1 MNRTRGARIVFYAG
15 LIFLAGLVTGALVA
29 PIVGRTFLR
38 PPGPEQMA
46 RQMMSRLQSRLQLS
60 PQQKTEAQPIIVQ
73 TSADLVAIRRETT
86 KRVSKRIEE
95 TNRAISALLTPEQ
108 KADFEKMETER
119 RKRLG
124 YREPPGP
131 PPPPTP
137 R

>member
-1 MNRTRGARIVFYAG
+1 MRVGRIVLYAG
-15 LIFLAGLVTGALVA
+15 VIFLAGLVTGALVA

-38 PPGPEQMA
+38 PPGPEQMS
-46 RQMMSRLQSRLQLS
+46 RQMMARLQSRLQLR
-60 PQQKTEAQPIIVQ
+60 PEQKTQVQPIIDR
-73 TSADLVAIRRETT
+73 TSADMIAIRRETT

-95 TNRAISALLTPEQ
+95 TNREISVLLNPEQ
-108 KADFEKMETER
+108 KVEFEKMETER

>member
-1 MNRTRGARIVFYAG
+1 MNRTRVVRIVLYAG

-60 PQQKTEAQPIIVQ
+60 PKQKTEAEPIIAQ
-73 TSADLVAIRRETT
+73 TSADMVAIRRETT
-86 KRVSKRIEE
+86 KRVSKRIED
-95 TNRAISALLTPEQ
+95 TNQEISALLTPEQ
-108 KADFEKMETER
+108 KVEFEKMEAER

-131 PPPPTP
+131 PPPPSS

>member
-1 MNRTRGARIVFYAG
+1 MRVGRIVLYAG
-15 LIFLAGLVTGALVA
+15 VIFLAGLVTGALLA
-29 PIVGRTFLR
+29 PMAGRTFLR
-38 PPGPEQMA
+38 HPGPEQMS
-46 RQMMSRLQSRLQLS
+46 REMMSRLQSRLQLA
-60 PQQKTEAQPIIVQ
+60 PEQKTQVQPIIDR
-73 TSADLVAIRRETT
+73 TSADMVAIRRETT

-95 TNRAISALLTPEQ
+95 TNREISVLLTPEQ
-108 KADFEKMETER
+108 KVKFDKMEAER